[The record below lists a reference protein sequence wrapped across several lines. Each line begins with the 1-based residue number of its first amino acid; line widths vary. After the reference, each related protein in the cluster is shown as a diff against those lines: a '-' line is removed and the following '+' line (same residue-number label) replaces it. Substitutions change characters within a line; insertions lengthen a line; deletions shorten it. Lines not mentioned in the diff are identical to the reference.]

1 MGIAILLEDEHGD
14 VLETIEWPTWLDRLL
29 PSYDDESFQCLRFVD
44 PYGDTI
50 FNVVQ
55 MPTLLR
61 EVERLN
67 QIADSD
73 PQHAHLG
80 EIRRLAERCRDGVH
94 TYIRFYGD

>member
-14 VLETIEWPTWLDRLL
+14 VLETIEWPTWLDSLL

-61 EVERLN
+61 DRTPR
-67 QIADSD
+67 SD
-73 PQHAHLG
+73 
-80 EIRRLAERCRDGVH
+80 RRLRCAARSAW
-94 TYIRFYGD
+94 